1 MSRRHCRLAVSVFAL
16 IAAMTVP
23 TELAVAS
30 GPSDEM
36 IEVINKV
43 RARHGLYG
51 LRASSSLQ
59 NSSGA
64 FSRRLMATNRF
75 GHGSRVSASRRFR
88 RLGEALALHSGR
100 RLKIR
105 GTVRSWLRSSGHRAI
120 VLTRSMRYVGAGVT
134 RGRFGRSRATIWVLQ
149 TGGR

>member
-1 MSRRHCRLAVSVFAL
+1 MSIRRRPVVCIAVL
-16 IAAMTVP
+16 IAALTVP
-23 TELAVAS
+23 TEIAAAS

-36 IEVINKV
+36 IQVINKV
-43 RARHGLYG
+43 RARQGLFA

-59 NSSGA
+59 HSSGV
-64 FSRRLMATNRF
+64 FSHRLMATNRF
-75 GHGSRVSASRRFR
+75 GHASRVSASGRFR

-105 GTVRSWLRSSGHRAI
+105 GTVRSWLRSPGHRAI

-149 TGGR
+149 TGSR